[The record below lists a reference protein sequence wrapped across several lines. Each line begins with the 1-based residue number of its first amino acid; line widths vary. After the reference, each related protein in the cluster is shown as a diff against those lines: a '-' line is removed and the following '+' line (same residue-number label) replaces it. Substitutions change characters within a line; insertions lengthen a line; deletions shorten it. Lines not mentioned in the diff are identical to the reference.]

1 MLQENESLKKEIERL
16 NKEKG
21 GLLKSKEIFEEQI
34 SAFNK
39 STESLQKDL
48 RDREKQVVFF
58 YRLVSVK
65 KRVFSYLEM
74 QIPEMT
80 LIVFRCKV

>member
-48 RDREKQVVFF
+48 RDREKQYSGAKFKAIL
-58 YRLVSVK
+58 RASEEE
-65 KRVFSYLEM
+65 S
-74 QIPEMT
+74 Q
-80 LIVFRCKV
+80 

>member
-1 MLQENESLKKEIERL
+1 MLQENEALKKEIERL
-16 NKEKG
+16 NKEKD

-48 RDREKQVVFF
+48 RDREKQVVLF

-65 KRVFSYLEM
+65 KRAFSYLEM
-74 QIPEMT
+74 
-80 LIVFRCKV
+80 